1 MILMSRTR
9 AAQLFT
15 VVALAASAWGLIDPR
30 PYPLAM
36 GLLAIL
42 PWLAIVISAHWRRS
56 PGGGGDNASQPD
68 LLLPLMLPG
77 CILGLRAVLDV
88 QVLAGWLPFLP
99 AAVIALLMTLVI
111 RRAQSERQIALWLY
125 LLIFIPVT
133 AFYGYG
139 STVLANKILDQAPPK
154 MYLRL
159 RSLGQQDQPAYRARS
174 SPRALGAAQ
183 GRGECRGAA
192 PGLRR
197 GPGRRQRLRPASS
210 RRFSHSLVRGRALRL
225 TDRPRGCSGIRRA
238 RQA

>member
-1 MILMSRTR
+1 MILTSRTR

-42 PWLAIVISAHWRRS
+42 PWLAILISAHWRRS

-154 MYLRL
+154 MYLTFVYDRSVNKISRHIERDLRL
-159 RSLGQQDQPAYRARS
+159 GPWGPRRAAANVEV
-174 SPRALGAAQ
+174 PRRVFDAVKVDDSVCVLLHPGALGIAWFEVEPC
-183 GRGECRGAA
+183 G
-192 PGLRR
+192 
-197 GPGRRQRLRPASS
+197 
-210 RRFSHSLVRGRALRL
+210 
-225 TDRPRGCSGIRRA
+225 
-238 RQA
+238 